1 MARKLARSVIKD
13 YQMHRKD
20 VNERISQ
27 NLLLKQKK
35 AQEKERETMKK
46 TRNIIDGVQ
55 KLGESGHWIILRK
68 N

>member
-1 MARKLARSVIKD
+1 MARKSARSVIKD

-20 VNERISQ
+20 VNERIRQ

-55 KLGESGHWIILRK
+55 KEESGH
-68 N
+68 

>member
-1 MARKLARSVIKD
+1 MARKSARSVIKD

-20 VNERISQ
+20 VNERIRQ